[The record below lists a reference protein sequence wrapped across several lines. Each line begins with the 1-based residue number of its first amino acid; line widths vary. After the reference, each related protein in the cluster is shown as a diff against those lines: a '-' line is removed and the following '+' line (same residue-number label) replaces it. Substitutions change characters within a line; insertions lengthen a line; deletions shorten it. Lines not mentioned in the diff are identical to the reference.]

1 MTGRTTKSGSRK
13 MRKPAKR
20 RSLGSRLL
28 HFIFTSASALAIAA
42 GDFIARNPVLTGG
55 ATAFLVVMSFVS
67 ANALWYQPEAHN
79 AVFFRTRPD
88 FVFKPTPREVLDRK
102 STRLNSS
109 P

>member
-1 MTGRTTKSGSRK
+1 

-28 HFIFTSASALAIAA
+28 HFFFTSASALAIAA
-42 GDFIARNPVLTGG
+42 GDFIVRNPVLTGG
-55 ATAFLVVMSFVS
+55 ATAFLVVLSFVS

-88 FVFKPTPREVLDRK
+88 FVFADA
-102 STRLNSS
+102 TRS
-109 P
+109 PAGHGISK